1 MNASTQNFLREKL
14 SEEQFANL
22 EAKLES
28 VAQSPKNIIRIFPS
42 AAREIARGPADPKDP
57 AGIAGP
63 TIDDA
68 VRAAL
73 LVRYAESFPES
84 LAHEIR
90 ELYEYG
96 DTEEKRAILRAL
108 DQLPASAEAHFLIQD
123 ALRTNDRRLIAAAMG
138 TWSQHNLP
146 DDEWRQGILKCL
158 FVGVSLEAISGSQS
172 RNDRQMARMAAGYA
186 HELLLA
192 GRSIPADIRPLVEP
206 FADVLE
212 EYPELTMSDL

>member
-1 MNASTQNFLREKL
+1 MNASNQDFLRAKL
-14 SEEQFANL
+14 NEEQFANL

-42 AAREIARGPADPKDP
+42 AAREIARGPADANDP

-73 LVRYAESFPES
+73 LVRYAESFPEN
-84 LAHEIR
+84 LAQEIR
-90 ELYEYG
+90 ALYEYG

-108 DQLPASAEAHFLIQD
+108 DQLPAGAEPHFLVQD

-146 DDEWRQGILKCL
+146 EEEWRQGILKCL
-158 FVGVSLEAISGSQS
+158 FVGVSLDAIPGCES

-192 GRSIPADIRPLVEP
+192 GRSIPSDIRALVEP
-206 FADVLE
+206 YADVVE
-212 EYPELTMSDL
+212 DYPELTMSDL